1 MKIIFFNSSSD
12 LRDWFEE
19 KHDKTSELW
28 VGFYK
33 KQSGRAS
40 ITYPEALDEAL
51 CFGWIDGVRKKI
63 DESSYVIRFSPRRP
77 NSVWSAVNIK
87 RAEEL
92 KKRGLMKPVGLEAFE
107 KRDRSESSTYSYE
120 NRPHQ
125 FEAIYE
131 RKFRANKKAW
141 DFFSTQPP
149 GYRRTAIW
157 WVVSAKKEE
166 TRLRRLLQL
175 INDSEKGIKIG
186 ITQNTQK

>member
-1 MKIIFFNSSSD
+1 MKIIFFSSSSD

-63 DESSYVIRFSPRRP
+63 DESSYVIRFSPRKP
-77 NSVWSAVNIK
+77 NSSWSAVNIK

-92 KKRGLMKPVGLEAFE
+92 KKLGLMKPVGLEAFE
-107 KRDRSESSTYSYE
+107 KRDRSKSSRYSYE

-125 FEAIYE
+125 FDTIYE

-141 DFFSTQPP
+141 DFFRTQPL

-166 TRLRRLLQL
+166 TRLKRLLQL
-175 INDSEKGIKIG
+175 INDSEKGVKLG
-186 ITQNTQK
+186 ITRNTQQ